1 MGAQLRTFVRGGGR
15 IASFGTGSLERRVA
29 LSPHGRLYAPTPP
42 AATDLFGAQLRP
54 VQHGTIT
61 LQSFTDDLQLFAG
74 TNGTFGPFGS
84 YEETRRVGREADL
97 ASDAVIASG
106 GTLGRPVIVAVT
118 YGKGRVIRTGLPEF
132 PDRLSAGGP
141 VATLMERIWTL
152 LNH

>member
-1 MGAQLRTFVRGGGR
+1 M
-15 IASFGTGSLERRVA
+15 
-29 LSPHGRLYAPTPP
+29 
-42 AATDLFGAQLRP
+42 
-54 VQHGTIT
+54 
-61 LQSFTDDLQLFAG
+61 
-74 TNGTFGPFGS
+74 
-84 YEETRRVGREADL
+84 
-97 ASDAVIASG
+97 IASG